1 MTEDESGTATCAVS
15 AARENMR
22 IKKTGRRDA
31 AYFIARNGV
40 KLTNQGMQPRKKRR
54 EDGIHEEKDAGGY
67 GAVKRDH

>member
-1 MTEDESGTATCAVS
+1 MW
-15 AARENMR
+15 
-22 IKKTGRRDA
+22 IKETGRRYA

-67 GAVKRDH
+67 GAVKGEH